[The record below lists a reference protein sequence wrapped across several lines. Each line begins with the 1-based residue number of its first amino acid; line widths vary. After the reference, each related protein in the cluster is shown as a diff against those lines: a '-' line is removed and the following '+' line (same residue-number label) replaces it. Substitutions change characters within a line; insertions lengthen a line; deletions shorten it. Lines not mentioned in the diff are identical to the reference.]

1 MKAAVLTKY
10 DKKSPTIE
18 IKELDLPTL
27 AADEILVDVSVAG
40 VNPLDNL
47 IAHGELKLVTPYE
60 LPQVMG
66 NEFVGVVK
74 KVGQNVKALK
84 VGDRVFGRMPL
95 AKIGA
100 FATHLT
106 IEQSAVAKVPEYL
119 TDEQAAT
126 VPLTA
131 LTAMQA
137 FELLDAKPGQT
148 LFISGGTG
156 SFGMMAIPLAVARG
170 LKVITSGS
178 SKMEE
183 QVKALGVTR
192 FIDYRTEDYA
202 TTLHDID
209 LVIDTLG
216 GKELEKQLK
225 ILKKGGSL
233 VSLRG
238 MPNKEFAKQMGFGFF
253 KQLLFGLV
261 GAKIDRLA
269 KKEDKNY
276 YFIFVKENGP
286 QLAEAAEIL
295 SKMKIEPTV
304 GPVYPLEQTS
314 AALAQVAKGGN
325 AGKVL
330 IKN

>member
-66 NEFVGVVK
+66 NEFVGIVK
-74 KVGQNVKALK
+74 QVGQNVKAFK
-84 VGDRVFGRMPL
+84 AGDRVFGRMPL

-100 FATHLT
+100 FATHLMV
-106 IEQSAVAKVPEYL
+106 EQSAIAKVPEYL

-126 VPLTA
+126 VP

-216 GKELEKQLK
+216 GKELKKQLK

-253 KQLLFGLV
+253 KQLLFGV
-261 GAKIDRLA
+261 AGAKIDRLA
-269 KKEDKNY
+269 KKAGKSY
-276 YFIFVKENGP
+276 HFIFVKENGA
-286 QLAEAAEIL
+286 QLAQAAKIL
-295 SKMKIEPTV
+295 AEKQVKPAV
-304 GPVYPLEQTS
+304 GPIYSLEQTTE
-314 AALAQVAKGGN
+314 ALAQVTRGGN

-330 IKN
+330 IKICS